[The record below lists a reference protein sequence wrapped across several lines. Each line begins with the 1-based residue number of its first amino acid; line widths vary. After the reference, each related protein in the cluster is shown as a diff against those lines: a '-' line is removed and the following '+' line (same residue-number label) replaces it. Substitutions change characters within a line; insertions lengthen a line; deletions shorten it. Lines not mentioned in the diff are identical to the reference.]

1 MINVVKGGL
10 QYLSNLQPN
19 EKKSIM
25 EDLTLKNPAYV
36 QAKAYGRGR
45 YTNIPQYLMFY
56 QRVGQDL
63 IVPRGYNL
71 KFEHKVISD
80 ERVERKVLYPKFQ
93 LQLRTTQKEA
103 YEAWTKNRDKSML
116 VLPTGK
122 GKSILGCYM
131 AYATRQRTLV
141 VVQKDDLID
150 GWMNDFALC
159 FGLKKGEKIGVIKAK
174 KFKIGSQITLATIQT
189 LAKMDEEKKMQLY
202 DKFGMVILDECLVGD
217 TMITLKDGG
226 FKFIKDIKNSDK
238 LVGGKVSNKFS
249 RKSKICELVSK
260 HSTIRGSYTHPTFVL
275 PKLKVK
281 AGTTNKFTQDDLEVK
296 CLKDI
301 EVGDYVPVLKKVPHT
316 TKNSWTKEQ
325 LSFVALIMA
334 DGHLDK
340 EGNRVKVNVSKDLEW
355 YREIFNNGVK
365 SFGDYEVKESFDCR
379 GNLTLWTTSK
389 ELKSLLEAKFS
400 IPRGKKSNNIIINS
414 EIQYAPLES
423 IKAFIE
429 TLLNC
434 EGYLNL
440 TGKSYRV
447 GIDMTSRDFIYGLSH
462 LLKKFEIITSMQEIK
477 RANKN
482 HATSY
487 RLYIGGEDLNKFFS
501 SFKLLDRKTP
511 KEPNLG
517 GFNGYD
523 LGDYRLVRVNKVNLT
538 DDVEEVY
545 DYTTTS
551 HKFIANGL
559 LTHNCHHSVA
569 KSYEIFKRFNCKHL
583 IGLTATDEL
592 KGGLRPVQYWI
603 IGEVGYRC
611 KESEDDED
619 IMPYSVI
626 IRKSKLE
633 FDPPPMYYYGRKVV
647 DADEAELLKEAGK
660 KVKRKP
666 LDPQELKALLKDPD
680 FNLQV
685 AYDIKREYE
694 ARKSCIAFLHE
705 KEHIRY
711 LKDILIKIGVPESQI
726 QLYYGDSKTPD
737 SVMKERAESKEV
749 LITIATF
756 SKATEGTNV
765 KAWERAFLVT
775 SINDPKNTKQAVGRI
790 RRRKEGKVDA
800 IVYDYVHPK
809 VKGMSNHIKTRMTA
823 YKDNKAK
830 IIGYNL
836 DTKKPAPLTR
846 GFRH

>member
-1 MINVVKGGL
+1 MIDIVKGGL
-10 QYLSNLQPN
+10 QYLSNMTKE
-19 EKKSIM
+19 EKMSIM

-45 YTNIPQYLMFY
+45 FTNIPEYLMFY
-56 QRVGQDL
+56 QKVGKDL
-63 IVPRGYNL
+63 VVPRGYRV
-71 KFEHKVISD
+71 KFKNRIVSD
-80 ERVERKVLYPKFQ
+80 ERVDRPVRYPKFK
-93 LQLRTTQKEA
+93 LQLRTTQDEA
-103 YEAWTKNRDKSML
+103 YKAWKSDVDKSML

-131 AYATRQRTLV
+131 AYATKQRTLV

-150 GWMNDFALC
+150 GWMSDFALC
-159 FGLKKGEKIGVIKAK
+159 FGLEKGKKIGIIKAK

-189 LAKMDEEKKMQLY
+189 LAKMDEAKKTELY
-202 DKFGMVILDECLVGD
+202 NKFGMIILDECLVGD

-249 RKSKICELVSK
+249 RESKICELASK

-275 PKLKVK
+275 SKLKVK

-340 EGNRVKVNVSKDLEW
+340 GGNRVKVNVSKDLDW

-400 IPRGKKSNNIIINS
+400 ISRGKKSNNIIINS

-462 LLKKFEIITSMQEIK
+462 LLKKFEVIASMQEIK

-482 HATSY
+482 HATRY

-569 KSYEIFKRFNCKHL
+569 KSYEIFKRFNARHI
-583 IGLTATDEL
+583 IGLTATDDL
-592 KGGLRPVQYWI
+592 KGGLKPVQYWI

-611 KESEDDED
+611 EESADDED
-619 IMPYSVI
+619 IMPYTVKV
-626 IRKSKLE
+626 RKSKLKY
-633 FDPPPMYYYGRKVV
+633 DPEPLFYYGRKVV
-647 DADEAELLKEAGK
+647 NAEEAEALKEAGK

-666 LDPQELKALLKDPD
+666 LDPQELRALLKDPE

-685 AYDIKREYE
+685 AMDIKREYE
-694 ARKSCIAFLHE
+694 AGKSCIAFLHE

-711 LKDILIKIGVPESQI
+711 LEEVLINLGVPRDQI
-726 QLYYGDSKTPD
+726 QLYYGDNKTPD
-737 SVMKERAESKEV
+737 SILKERAESKEV

-775 SINDPKNTKQAVGRI
+775 SINDVKNTKQAVGRI
-790 RRRKEGKVDA
+790 RRRKEGKIDA
-800 IVYDYVHPK
+800 IVYDYTHPD
-809 VKGMSNHIKTRMTA
+809 VKGMSSHINTRMTA
-823 YKDNKAK
+823 YRQNKAK
-830 IIGYNL
+830 IVGYS
-836 DTKKPAPLTR
+836 DTKNNSPITR
-846 GFRH
+846 GFKRK